1 MRYLQVKILF
11 LVFIFLPFNVFAID
25 AEYIEMN
32 PFSGQLDATRTTSGI
47 IEDLDPIYLRLNGT
61 NKMTGHFC
69 RTQGDGE
76 FCIEFDSETVSLVIN
91 DTTRQTWITALV
103 AVNYDF
109 EDGTNYDFEDGTN
122 YDFN

>member
-47 IEDLDPIYLRLNGT
+47 IEDLDPIYLRLDGG
-61 NKMTGHFC
+61 NKMTGPLCFES
-69 RTQGDGE
+69 GAGE
-76 FCIEFDSETVSLVIN
+76 ACFSFDSETFTLTVNSVV
-91 DTTRQTWITALV
+91 RQTWTTALV